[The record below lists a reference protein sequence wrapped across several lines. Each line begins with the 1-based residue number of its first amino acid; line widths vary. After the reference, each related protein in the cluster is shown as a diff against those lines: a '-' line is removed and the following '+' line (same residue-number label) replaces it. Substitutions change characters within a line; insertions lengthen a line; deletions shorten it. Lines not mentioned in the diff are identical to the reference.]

1 MPFKKLIF
9 SQASGL
15 IDLGAKRIVDAN
27 DKLELP
33 ELLSAYNP
41 EIDNVKIDWSS
52 NKTLYKSLFRV
63 NKSILTKSMTFQVIG
78 SLFSFATPVLIHQFI
93 SGLEQNNWSSEH
105 IWVLLAYAVG
115 FGLCGAGNGIAIQHY
130 FFHTLNFF
138 QVTTNIVNKKIF
150 THALKLSSHGKQKYQ
165 VGDIVNFMSSDTD
178 SLGDAAI
185 VTIDLSNAVLLL
197 IGCSSLLFYYI
208 GWSAIGA
215 VAVMAVLVPLTQKL
229 AKKFVHMEEEMMA
242 QRDSRMTLMTQILN
256 SIRVV
261 KYFSWEKSVQE
272 EVSNVR
278 NKEIAARFKL
288 AKSEILWGLLYASI
302 STVVLFV
309 ALTIHHYRG
318 EKIDLA
324 LVLTCISIFSLM
336 EDHFGGLSRFISR
349 LMNVFVSGRRITDF
363 LKSETVDA
371 FSPPP
376 VVEDLAGEHVVVKD
390 LHFGYD
396 DKTPLFKDLS
406 FSLKQGE
413 SLAIIGAVGSGKST
427 LLQLFLNEIAPTAG
441 KLHLSA
447 QHRKAY
453 IPQEAYIVNST
464 LKENLFF
471 GEEQDPTLLD
481 RAIHLSCLR
490 ADISLLPKGTDTEIG
505 EKGVNL
511 SGGQKQRVSFA
522 RAVIAKPDVILLDDP
537 LSAVDPH
544 TEKLLCDQ
552 LIFGEWKNK
561 TRIMATHRISHLN
574 RFDKILFLI
583 DGKYEIGSYSE
594 LYEKSAAFRN
604 YLEIEQQNQ
613 KHELEIQKSGQVSGA
628 GEAKSDSDGRVTV
641 DEDREVGSVR
651 ADLYWSYI
659 KALGGD
665 SSKRNFFIA
674 LLFIG
679 AIVHVSAPMMQRAW
693 LTQMS
698 GKVDALMLVFGYGV
712 FGLLTMLLTF
722 INNYQWTYRG
732 VHAGRLM
739 HDKMLKSV
747 LRSQIR
753 FFDSTPVGRIL
764 QRFSRDI
771 ESVDIH
777 LQWTFDNA
785 IHSLFHV
792 LSAFFLIVVA
802 LPVSLVV
809 LTPVFIIYYSI
820 QNRYRRVA
828 REVKR
833 LDSTAR
839 SPRYAHFKETLQ
851 GLTVIRSFKSQE
863 WFTKEFLQ
871 KLNYSTEMFYT
882 HYMVNRW
889 FSSRLPLIGA
899 TISMTTAIAVI
910 FASSKGWL
918 TTGLA
923 GLVTLYA
930 LEFWRHLNWGVRIFS
945 DLESRMTSVE
955 RLEFY
960 TNLPA
965 EKDDVKPSDF
975 QVQHPQW
982 PSSGKLEFK
991 DVFVRYADH
1000 LPDVLKGV
1008 SFTIQSGA
1016 RAGIVGRTGSGK
1028 STMFQTVY
1036 RFVNYYKGDIMIDG
1050 ISITAVPLDLLRQNL
1065 AVIPQDPSLFMGSLR
1080 GNIDRYSQKADLDV
1094 WLVLEKVGLK
1104 NFVKGL
1110 PGQLNYHVTESGSN
1124 LSQGQRQLICLA
1136 RALLMKVKIIFLDEA
1151 TASVDLETDVLI
1163 QKVIRTSLDG
1173 ITLVTIAHRLST
1185 LKDYDQIIEL
1195 QNGQVV
1201 RSGALRTTDLESK

>member
-1 MPFKKLIF
+1 MPFEKLIF

-15 IDLGAKRIVDAN
+15 IDLGAKRLVDAN

-33 ELLSAYNP
+33 ESLSAYNP
-41 EIDNVKIDWSS
+41 AIDTAKIDWSS
-52 NKTLYKSLFRV
+52 PKTLYKSLFRV
-63 NKSILTKSMTFQVIG
+63 NRSIVTKAIIFQIIA

-93 SGLEQNNWSSEH
+93 SGLELNNWSTDH
-105 IWVLLAYAVG
+105 VWLLLAYAIG
-115 FGLCGAGNGIAIQHY
+115 FGICAAGNGVAIQHY
-130 FFHTLNFF
+130 FFQTLNFF
-138 QVTTNIVNKKIF
+138 QITTNIVNKKIF
-150 THALKLSSHGKQKYQ
+150 AHALKLSSRAKQKYQ

-178 SLGDAAI
+178 ALSDASI
-185 VTIDLSNAVLLL
+185 VTIDLSNAIFLLV
-197 IGCSSLLFYYI
+197 GCSILLFYYI
-208 GWSAIGA
+208 GWSAVGA
-215 VAVMAVLVPLTQKL
+215 VVVMAVLVPLTQKL
-229 AKKFVHMEEEMMA
+229 AKKFVYMEEEMMT
-242 QRDSRMTLMTQILN
+242 QRDTRMTLMTQILN

-261 KYFSWEKSVQE
+261 KYFSWEKSVQQ
-272 EVSNVR
+272 EVTDVR
-278 NKEIAARFKL
+278 NKEITARFKL
-288 AKSEILWGLLYASI
+288 AKSEILWGLLYSSI

-309 ALTIHHYRG
+309 ALSIHYYRG
-318 EKIDLA
+318 QTIDLA

-349 LMNVFVSGRRITDF
+349 LMNVFVSGRRVTDF
-363 LKSETVDA
+363 LKSETVEA
-371 FSPPP
+371 FSITATNEHLDDKP
-376 VVEDLAGEHVVVKD
+376 VFVKD
-390 LHFGYD
+390 MNFSYD
-396 DKTPLFKDLS
+396 EKTPLFKNVS
-406 FSLKQGE
+406 FSLNKGE

-427 LLQLFLNEIAPTAG
+427 LLQLFLNELAPTNG
-441 KLHLSA
+441 TVHLSPSY
-447 QHRKAY
+447 RKAY

-471 GEEQDPTLLD
+471 GEGHDPVMLD
-481 RAIHLSCLR
+481 RAIDLSCLR
-490 ADISLLPKGTDTEIG
+490 ADLNVLPKGAETEIG

-511 SGGQKQRVSFA
+511 SGGQRQRVSLA
-522 RAVIAKPDVILLDDP
+522 RAIIAKPEVILLDDP
-537 LSAVDPH
+537 LSAVDPF

-552 LIFGEWKNK
+552 LIFGEWKDK
-561 TRIMATHRISHLN
+561 TRIMATHRIAHLN

-583 DGKYEIGSYSE
+583 EGQYQIGSYAE
-594 LYEKSAAFRN
+594 LYEKSSEFRN
-604 YLEIEQQNQ
+604 YLEIEKQNQ
-613 KHELEIQKSGQVSGA
+613 KHELEIQKSGQVSA
-628 GEAKSDSDGRVTV
+628 TGEVKSDSDGRVTV
-641 DEDREVGSVR
+641 DEDREVGSVK
-651 ADLYWSYI
+651 ADLYLSYV

-665 SSKRNFFIA
+665 SPQRNFFIA
-674 LLFIG
+674 LLFVG
-679 AIVHVSAPMMQRAW
+679 ALVHVSAPMMQRAW

-698 GKVDALMLVFGYGV
+698 GQVDAMALVLGYGG
-712 FGLLTMLLTF
+712 FGLFTMLLTF
-722 INNYQWTYRG
+722 MNNYQWTYRG
-732 VHAGRLM
+732 VNAGRLM

-747 LRSQIR
+747 LHSQIR
-753 FFDSTPVGRIL
+753 FFDSTPIGRIL

-792 LSAFFLIVVA
+792 VSAFFLIVIA
-802 LPVSLVV
+802 LPVSLIV
-809 LTPVFIIYYSI
+809 LLPISLVYYSL

-839 SPRYAHFKETLQ
+839 SPRYVHFKETLQ
-851 GLTVIRSFKSQE
+851 GLTVIRSFQSQT
-863 WFTKEFLQ
+863 WFTNEFLQ
-871 KLNYSTEMFYT
+871 KLNFSTEMFYT

-899 TISMTTAIAVI
+899 TISMTTAVGVI
-910 FASSKGWL
+910 FATSKGWL
-918 TTGLA
+918 TPGLA

-955 RLEFY
+955 RLGFY

-965 EKDDVKPSDF
+965 EKDDVNPLDF
-975 QVQHPQW
+975 KAAQSNW
-982 PSSGKLEFK
+982 PATGHLEFK
-991 DVFVRYADH
+991 ETFVKYADH

-1008 SFTIQSGA
+1008 SFKIPSGA

-1028 STMFQTVY
+1028 STLFQAVY
-1036 RFVNYYKGDIMIDG
+1036 RFVDFHKGDILIDG
-1050 ISITAVPLDLLRQNL
+1050 LSITKVPLDLLRQNL

-1080 GNIDRYSQKADLDV
+1080 ANIDRYAQKSDSDI
-1094 WLVLEKVGLK
+1094 WMVLEKVGLK
-1104 NFVKGL
+1104 NFVESL
-1110 PGQLNYHVTESGSN
+1110 PGHLNYLVTESGSN

-1151 TASVDLETDVLI
+1151 TASVDLETDALI
-1163 QKVIRTSLDG
+1163 QKVIRNSLDG

-1185 LKDYDQIIEL
+1185 LKDYDLIIEL

-1201 RSGALRTTDLESK
+1201 KSGAQRTTDL

>member
-15 IDLGAKRIVDAN
+15 IDLGAKRIVDVK

-41 EIDNVKIDWSS
+41 DIDKAQVDWSS
-52 NKTLYKSLFRV
+52 NKTLYKSMFYNNRKILI
-63 NKSILTKSMTFQVIG
+63 KSVVFQVIA

-93 SGLEQNNWSSEH
+93 SGLQMNDWSQDH
-105 IWVLLAYAVG
+105 ILVLVAYAVG

-150 THALKLSSHGKQKYQ
+150 THALKLSSGAKQKYQ

-185 VTIDLSNAVLLL
+185 TTIDLANAVLLL
-197 IGCSSLLFYYI
+197 TGCSALLFYYI

-215 VAVMAVLVPLTQKL
+215 VAVMAILIPLTQRL

-242 QRDSRMTLMTQILN
+242 QRDNRMTLMTQILN

-272 EVSNVR
+272 EVTAVR
-278 NKEIAARFKL
+278 NKEIGARFKL

-309 ALTIHHYRG
+309 ALTIHYYRG
-318 EKIDLA
+318 QTIDLA

-349 LMNVFVSGRRITDF
+349 LMNVFVSGRRITEF
-363 LKSETVDA
+363 LKSETVEA
-371 FSPPP
+371 FAPTAENP
-376 VVEDLAGEHVVVKD
+376 ELAGEHVLVKD
-390 LHFGYD
+390 MHFGYD
-396 DKTPLFKDLS
+396 VKTKLFNNLS

-427 LLQLFLNEIAPTAG
+427 ILQLFLKEIAPTSG
-441 KLHLSA
+441 IVHLSDK
-447 QHRKAY
+447 HRKAY

-464 LKENLFF
+464 LRENLFF
-471 GEEQDPTLLD
+471 GEEQDKTVLD
-481 RAIHLSCLR
+481 RAIQLSCLR
-490 ADISLLPKGTDTEIG
+490 ADISLLPRGTETEIG

-511 SGGQKQRVSFA
+511 SGGQKQRVSLA
-522 RAVIAKPDVILLDDP
+522 RAVIANPDVILLDDP

-552 LIFGEWKNK
+552 LIFGEWKDK
-561 TRIMATHRISHLN
+561 TRIMATHRISHLE

-583 DGKYEIGSYSE
+583 NGHYQIGTYQE
-594 LYEKSAAFRN
+594 LMQKSPEFKE
-604 YLEIEQQNQ
+604 YLEIEKQNQ
-613 KHELEIQKSGQVSGA
+613 KHEIEIQKSTQVS
-628 GEAKSDSDGRVTV
+628 EAAAPSADSDGRMTV
-641 DEDREVGSVR
+641 DEDREVGSVK
-651 ADLYWSYI
+651 ADLYWAYI

-665 SSKRNFFIA
+665 SKRRNLYIA

-698 GKVDALMLVFGYGV
+698 GKVETMVLVLGYGG
-712 FGLLTMLLTF
+712 FGLFTMLLTF
-722 INNYQWTYRG
+722 MNNYQWTYRG
-732 VHAGRLM
+732 VAAGRLM

-747 LRSQIR
+747 LKSQIR
-753 FFDSTPVGRIL
+753 FFDSTPIGRIL

-777 LQWTFDNA
+777 LQWTFDNT
-785 IHSLFHV
+785 IHSLFNV
-792 LSAFFLIVVA
+792 LSAFVLIVVA
-802 LPVSLVV
+802 LPVSLFV
-809 LTPVFIIYYSI
+809 LTPVFFVYYSI

-828 REVKR
+828 CEVKR

-851 GLTVIRSFKSQE
+851 GLTVIRSFNSQQ
-863 WFTKEFLQ
+863 WFMREFLQ
-871 KLNYSTEMFYT
+871 KLNFSTEMFYT

-899 TISMTTAIAVI
+899 TISMTTALAVI
-910 FASSKGWL
+910 YASSKGWL
-918 TTGLA
+918 TAGLA

-930 LEFWRHLNWGVRIFS
+930 LEFWRYLNWGVRIFS

-965 EKDDVKPSDF
+965 EKDEVKMEDF
-975 QVQHPQW
+975 KKAHPAW
-982 PSSGKLEFK
+982 PSSGTLEFK
-991 DVFVRYADH
+991 NVFVKYADH
-1000 LPDVLKGV
+1000 LPNVLKGV
-1008 SFTIQSGA
+1008 NFTINSGA
-1016 RAGIVGRTGSGK
+1016 RAGVVGRTGSGK
-1028 STMFQTVY
+1028 STLFQTVY
-1036 RFVNYYKGDIMIDG
+1036 RFVDYYKGEILIDG
-1050 ISITAVPLDLLRQNL
+1050 LPITSVPLDLLRQNL

-1080 GNIDRYSQKADLDV
+1080 SNIDRYSQKSDADV
-1094 WLVLEKVGLK
+1094 WAVLEKVGLK
-1104 NFVKGL
+1104 PFVQSL
-1110 PGQLNYHVTESGSN
+1110 NGQLTYHVAESGSN

-1136 RALLMKVKIIFLDEA
+1136 RALLMKVKVIFLDEA
-1151 TASVDLETDVLI
+1151 TASVDLETDALI
-1163 QKVIRTSLDG
+1163 QEVIRTSLDG

-1201 RSGALRTTDLESK
+1201 RSGAIRATDL

>member
-1 MPFKKLIF
+1 MPFRKLIF

-15 IDLGAKRIVDAN
+15 INLGAKRIVDVK

-41 EIDNVKIDWSS
+41 DIDKADIDWST
-52 NKTLYKSLFRV
+52 NKTLYKSLFRN
-63 NKSILTKSMTFQVIG
+63 NKSILFKSVSFQIIA
-78 SLFSFATPVLIHQFI
+78 SLFSFATPVLIHNFI
-93 SGLEQNNWSSEH
+93 SGLQLGDWSQNH
-105 IWVLLAYAVG
+105 VLVLMAYAIG

-150 THALKLSSHGKQKYQ
+150 THALKLSSRAKQKYQ

-197 IGCSSLLFYYI
+197 VGCSALLFYYI

-215 VAVMAVLVPLTQKL
+215 VAVMAVLIPLTQRL

-261 KYFSWEKSVQE
+261 KYFSWEKSVQD
-272 EVSNVR
+272 EVTEVR
-278 NKEIAARFKL
+278 NKEIGARFKL

-309 ALTIHHYRG
+309 ALTIHHFRG
-318 EKIDLA
+318 QTIDLA

-349 LMNVFVSGRRITDF
+349 LMNVFVSGRRITEF
-363 LKSETVDA
+363 VKSETVDSFA
-371 FSPPP
+371 PTAENP
-376 VVEDLAGEHVVVKD
+376 ELAGEHVIVKD

-396 DKTPLFKDLS
+396 VKTTLFNNLS
-406 FSLKQGE
+406 FTLKQGE

-427 LLQLFLNEIAPTAG
+427 ILQLFLKEIAPTSG
-441 KLHLSA
+441 IIHLSNKY
-447 QHRKAY
+447 RRAY

-471 GEEQDPTLLD
+471 GEDQDQAVLD
-481 RAIHLSCLR
+481 RAIQLSCLR
-490 ADISLLPKGTDTEIG
+490 ADINLLPKGTHTEIG

-511 SGGQKQRVSFA
+511 SGGQKQRVSLA

-552 LIFGEWKNK
+552 LIFGEWKDK
-561 TRIMATHRISHLN
+561 TRIMATHRISQLE

-583 DGKYEIGSYSE
+583 DGHYQIGTYQE
-594 LYEKSAAFRN
+594 LIEKSLEFKK
-604 YLEIEQQNQ
+604 YLEIEKQNQ
-613 KHELEIQKSGQVSGA
+613 KHEIEIQKSTQVAEVSA
-628 GEAKSDSDGRVTV
+628 PNADSDGRMTV
-641 DEDREVGSVR
+641 DEDREIGSVR
-651 ADLYWSYI
+651 ADIYMTYI
-659 KALGGD
+659 KSLGGD
-665 SSKRNFFIA
+665 SPRRNIFIG
-674 LLFIG
+674 LLFLG

-698 GKVDALMLVFGYGV
+698 GKVDALMLVMGYGA
-712 FGLLTMLLTF
+712 FGLFTMLLTF
-722 INNYQWTYRG
+722 MNNYQWTYRG
-732 VHAGRLM
+732 VSAGRLM
-739 HDKMLKSV
+739 HDKMLKSI
-747 LRSQIR
+747 LKSQIR
-753 FFDSTPVGRIL
+753 FFDSTPIGRIL
-764 QRFSRDI
+764 QRFSRDV

-785 IHSLFHV
+785 IHSLFNV
-792 LSAFFLIVVA
+792 LSAFILIVIA
-802 LPVSLVV
+802 LPVSLFV
-809 LTPVFIIYYSI
+809 LTPVFFIYYSI
-820 QNRYRRVA
+820 QHRYRRVA

-851 GLTVIRSFKSQE
+851 GLTVIRSFNSQE

-871 KLNYSTEMFYT
+871 KLNFSTEMFYT

-899 TISMTTAIAVI
+899 TISMTTAMAVI
-910 FASSKGWL
+910 YASSKGWL
-918 TTGLA
+918 TAGLA

-965 EKDDVKPSDF
+965 EKDEVNLIDF
-975 QVQHPQW
+975 QRTHPRW
-982 PSSGKLEFK
+982 PSSGTLEFK
-991 DVFVRYADH
+991 NVFVKYAEH
-1000 LPDVLKGV
+1000 LPNVLKGV
-1008 SFTIQSGA
+1008 TFTIQSGA
-1016 RAGIVGRTGSGK
+1016 RAGVVGRTGSGK
-1028 STMFQTVY
+1028 STLFQTVY
-1036 RFVNYYKGDIMIDG
+1036 RFVDYYKGEILIDG
-1050 ISITAVPLDLLRQNL
+1050 LAIDKVPLEMLRQNL

-1080 GNIDRYSQKADLDV
+1080 SNIDRYSQATDVDV
-1094 WLVLEKVGLK
+1094 WAVLDKVGLK
-1104 NFVKGL
+1104 PFVQAL
-1110 PGQLNYHVTESGSN
+1110 PGQLTHHVTENGSN

-1151 TASVDLETDVLI
+1151 TASVDLETDALI
-1163 QKVIRTSLDG
+1163 QQVIRTSLDG

-1195 QNGQVV
+1195 QNGQVI
-1201 RSGALRTTDLESK
+1201 RSGAIRTTDL

>member
-1 MPFKKLIF
+1 MPFRKLIF

-15 IDLGAKRIVDAN
+15 IDLGAKRIVDVK

-41 EIDNVKIDWSS
+41 EIDKADIDWTS
-52 NKTLYKSLFRV
+52 NKTLYKSLFRA
-63 NKSILTKSMTFQVIG
+63 NKSILINSVCFQIIA
-78 SLFSFATPVLIHQFI
+78 SLFSFATPILIHNFI
-93 SGLEQNNWSSEH
+93 SGLQQNDWSQNH
-105 IWVLLAYAVG
+105 VLVLMAYAIG

-150 THALKLSSHGKQKYQ
+150 THALKLSSRAKQKYQ

-178 SLGDAAI
+178 ALGDGAI

-197 IGCSSLLFYYI
+197 TGCSALLFYYI

-215 VAVMAVLVPLTQKL
+215 VAVMAILIPLTQRL

-242 QRDSRMTLMTQILN
+242 QRDNRMTLMTQILN

-261 KYFSWEKSVQE
+261 KYFSWEKSVQD
-272 EVSNVR
+272 EVTAVR
-278 NKEIAARFKL
+278 NKEIGARFKL
-288 AKSEILWGLLYASI
+288 AKSEILWGLLYSSI

-309 ALTIHHYRG
+309 ALTIHYYRG
-318 EKIDLA
+318 QTIDLA

-363 LKSETVDA
+363 VKSETVDSFA
-371 FSPPP
+371 PTAEPA
-376 VVEDLAGEHVVVKD
+376 ELAGEHVVVKD

-396 DKTPLFKDLS
+396 IKTTLFNNLS

-427 LLQLFLNEIAPTAG
+427 ILQLFLKEIAPTSG
-441 KLHLSA
+441 IVHLSNK
-447 QHRKAY
+447 HRKAY

-471 GEEQDPTLLD
+471 GEDQDQAVLD
-481 RAIHLSCLR
+481 RAINLSCLR
-490 ADISLLPKGTDTEIG
+490 ADINLLPKGTETEIG

-511 SGGQKQRVSFA
+511 SGGQKQRVSLA
-522 RAVIAKPDVILLDDP
+522 RAVIANPDVILLDDP

-561 TRIMATHRISHLN
+561 TRIMATHRISHLE

-583 DGKYEIGSYSE
+583 DGHYQMGTYQE
-594 LYEKSAAFRN
+594 LLAKSTEFKK
-604 YLEIEQQNQ
+604 YLEIEKQNQ
-613 KHELEIQKSGQVSGA
+613 KHEIEIQKSSQVSEVSTPQADG
-628 GEAKSDSDGRVTV
+628 DGRMTV
-641 DEDREVGSVR
+641 DEDREVGSVK
-651 ADLYWSYI
+651 ADIYWDYI

-665 SSKRNFFIA
+665 SPRRNLFIA
-674 LLFIG
+674 LLFLG
-679 AIVHVSAPMMQRAW
+679 AVVHVSAPMMQRAW

-698 GKVDALMLVFGYGV
+698 GKVDALQLVLGYGA
-712 FGLLTMLLTF
+712 FGLFTMLLTF
-722 INNYQWTYRG
+722 MNNYQWTYRG
-732 VHAGRLM
+732 VSAGRLM

-747 LRSQIR
+747 LKSQIR
-753 FFDSTPVGRIL
+753 FFDSTPIGRIL

-785 IHSLFHV
+785 IHSLFNV
-792 LSAFFLIVVA
+792 LSAFILIVVA

-809 LTPVFIIYYSI
+809 LTPVFFVYYSI

-851 GLTVIRSFKSQE
+851 GLTVIRSFNSQE

-871 KLNYSTEMFYT
+871 KLNFSTEMFYT

-899 TISMTTAIAVI
+899 TISMTTAMAVI
-910 FASSKGWL
+910 LASSKGWL
-918 TTGLA
+918 TAGLA

-955 RLEFY
+955 RLGFY

-965 EKDDVKPSDF
+965 EKDDVKVEDF
-975 QVQHPQW
+975 KKSHPAW
-982 PSSGKLEFK
+982 PNSGSLEFK
-991 DVFVRYADH
+991 NVFVKYADH
-1000 LPDVLKGV
+1000 LPNVLKGV
-1008 SFTIQSGA
+1008 SFVINSGA
-1016 RAGIVGRTGSGK
+1016 RAGVVGRTGSGK
-1028 STMFQTVY
+1028 STLFQTVY
-1036 RFVNYYKGDIMIDG
+1036 RFVDYFKGEILIDG
-1050 ISITAVPLDLLRQNL
+1050 LAVNQVPLEILRQNL

-1080 GNIDRYSQKADLDV
+1080 SNIDRYSQKSDADV
-1094 WLVLEKVGLK
+1094 WAVLEKVGLK
-1104 NFVKGL
+1104 NFVQGL
-1110 PGQLNYHVTESGSN
+1110 PGQLANHVTENGSN

-1151 TASVDLETDVLI
+1151 TASVDLETDALI
-1163 QKVIRTSLDG
+1163 QNVIRTSLDG

-1201 RSGALRTTDLESK
+1201 RSGAIRAVDLKD

>member
-15 IDLGAKRIVDAN
+15 IDLGAKRIVDVK

-41 EIDNVKIDWSS
+41 DIDNAKVDWTS
-52 NKTLYKSLFRV
+52 NKTLYWSMFSNNRKIMFS
-63 NKSILTKSMTFQVIG
+63 SIFFQVIA
-78 SLFSFATPVLIHQFI
+78 SLFSFATPVLIHNFI
-93 SGLEQNNWSSEH
+93 SGLQTNDWSQDH
-105 IWVLLAYAVG
+105 ILVLIAYAVG

-150 THALKLSSHGKQKYQ
+150 THALKLSSGAKQKYQ

-185 VTIDLSNAVLLL
+185 TTIDLSNAVLLL
-197 IGCSSLLFYYI
+197 TGCSALLFYYI

-215 VAVMAVLVPLTQKL
+215 VAVMAILIPLTQRL

-242 QRDSRMTLMTQILN
+242 QRDNRMTLMTQILN

-272 EVSNVR
+272 EVSAVR
-278 NKEIAARFKL
+278 NKEIGARFKL
-288 AKSEILWGLLYASI
+288 AKSEILWGLIYASI

-309 ALTIHHYRG
+309 ALTIHYYRG
-318 EKIDLA
+318 QTIDLA

-371 FSPPP
+371 FAPTAENP
-376 VVEDLAGEHVVVKD
+376 ELAGEHVLVKD
-390 LHFGYD
+390 MHFGYD
-396 DKTPLFKDLS
+396 VETTLFNNLS

-427 LLQLFLNEIAPTAG
+427 ILQLFLKEIAPTKG
-441 KLHLSA
+441 IVHLSNK
-447 QHRKAY
+447 HRKAY

-471 GEEQDPTLLD
+471 GEDQDQSVLD

-490 ADISLLPKGTDTEIG
+490 ADINLLPRGTETEIG

-511 SGGQKQRVSFA
+511 SGGQKQRVSLA
-522 RAVIAKPDVILLDDP
+522 RAVIANPDVVLLDDP

-561 TRIMATHRISHLN
+561 TRIMATHRISHLE

-583 DGKYEIGSYSE
+583 DGHYQIGTYAE
-594 LYEKSAAFRN
+594 LMQKSPEFKE
-604 YLEIEQQNQ
+604 YLEIEKQNQ
-613 KHELEIQKSGQVSGA
+613 KHEIEIQKSTQVS
-628 GEAKSDSDGRVTV
+628 EAAASTADSDGRMTV
-641 DEDREVGSVR
+641 DEDREVGSVK
-651 ADLYWSYI
+651 AGLYVSYI

-665 SSKRNFFIA
+665 SKRRNWFIA

-698 GKVDALMLVFGYGV
+698 GKVDTMILVLGYGG
-712 FGLLTMLLTF
+712 FGLFTMLLTLM
-722 INNYQWTYRG
+722 NNYQWTYRG
-732 VHAGRLM
+732 VAAGRLM

-747 LRSQIR
+747 LKSQIR
-753 FFDSTPVGRIL
+753 FFDSTPIGRIL

-785 IHSLFHV
+785 IHSLFNV
-792 LSAFFLIVVA
+792 LSAFVLIVVA
-802 LPVSLVV
+802 LPVSLFV
-809 LTPVFIIYYSI
+809 LTPVFFIYYSI

-851 GLTVIRSFKSQE
+851 GLTVIRSFNSQQ
-863 WFTKEFLQ
+863 WFMREFLQ
-871 KLNYSTEMFYT
+871 KLNFSTEMFYT

-899 TISMTTAIAVI
+899 TISMTTAMAVVY
-910 FASSKGWL
+910 ASSKGWL
-918 TTGLA
+918 TAGLA

-965 EKDDVKPSDF
+965 EKDEVKLEDF
-975 QVQHPQW
+975 KKAHPAW
-982 PSSGKLEFK
+982 PNSGTLEFK
-991 DVFVRYADH
+991 NVFVKYADH
-1000 LPDVLKGV
+1000 LPNVLKGV
-1008 SFTIQSGA
+1008 NFTINSGA
-1016 RAGIVGRTGSGK
+1016 RAGVVGRTGSGK
-1028 STMFQTVY
+1028 STLFQTVY
-1036 RFVNYYKGDIMIDG
+1036 RFVDYYKGEILIDG
-1050 ISITAVPLDLLRQNL
+1050 MPITNVPLELLRQNL

-1080 GNIDRYSQKADLDV
+1080 SNIDRYSQKSDAEV
-1094 WLVLEKVGLK
+1094 WAVLEKVGLK
-1104 NFVKGL
+1104 NFVQNL
-1110 PGQLNYHVTESGSN
+1110 NGQLTYHVTENGSN

-1136 RALLMKVKIIFLDEA
+1136 RALLMKVKVIFLDEA
-1151 TASVDLETDVLI
+1151 TASVDLETDALI
-1163 QKVIRTSLDG
+1163 QEVIRTSLDG

-1201 RSGALRTTDLESK
+1201 RSGAIRATDL

>member
-1 MPFKKLIF
+1 MPFRKIIF

-15 IDLGAKRIVDAN
+15 INLGAKRIVEAS

-33 ELLSAYNP
+33 EMLSAYNP
-41 EIDNVKIDWSS
+41 AIDQAAIDWTS
-52 NKTLYKSLFRV
+52 NKTLYKSLFK
-63 NKSILTKSMTFQVIG
+63 NSKKILWSAVFFQVIA
-78 SLFSFATPVLIHQFI
+78 SLFSFATPVLIHNFV
-93 SGLEQNNWSSEH
+93 SGLQLNDWSQDH
-105 IWVLLAYAVG
+105 ILVLVAYAIG
-115 FGLCGAGNGIAIQHY
+115 FGICGAGNGVAIQHY

-150 THALKLSSHGKQKYQ
+150 THALKLSSRAKQKYQ
-165 VGDIVNFMSSDTD
+165 VGDIVNFMSSDND
-178 SLGDAAI
+178 ALGDAAI
-185 VTIDLSNAVLLL
+185 VTIDLSNAILLL
-197 IGCSSLLFYYI
+197 IGCSALLFYYI

-215 VAVMAVLVPLTQKL
+215 VVVMAILIPLTQKL

-242 QRDSRMTLMTQILN
+242 QRDNRMTLMTQILN

-261 KYFSWEKSVQE
+261 KYFSWEKSVQD
-272 EVSNVR
+272 EVTAVR
-278 NKEIAARFKL
+278 DKEIGARFKL
-288 AKSEILWGLLYASI
+288 AKSEILWGLLYSSI

-309 ALTIHHYRG
+309 ALTIHYYRG
-318 EKIDLA
+318 QTIDLA

-349 LMNVFVSGRRITDF
+349 LMNVFVSGRRITEF
-363 LKSETVDA
+363 LKSETVDSLA
-371 FSPPP
+371 PISISP
-376 VVEDLAGEHVVVKD
+376 ELASEHVAVQNMY
-390 LHFGYD
+390 FGYD
-396 DKTPLFKDLS
+396 LKTKLFNNLS
-406 FSLKQGE
+406 FTMKQGE

-427 LLQLFLNEIAPTAG
+427 LLQLFLKELAPSAG
-441 KLHLSA
+441 SIHLSEKY
-447 QHRKAY
+447 RKAY

-471 GEEQDPTLLD
+471 GENKNQSLLD
-481 RAIHLSCLR
+481 HAIQLSCLR
-490 ADISLLPKGTDTEIG
+490 ADINLLPRGTDTEIG

-511 SGGQKQRVSFA
+511 SGGQKQRVSLA
-522 RAVIAKPDVILLDDP
+522 RAVIANPDIILLDDP

-561 TRIMATHRISHLN
+561 TRIMATHRISHLE
-574 RFDKILFLI
+574 RFDQILFLV
-583 DGKYEIGSYSE
+583 DGHYQIGSYSE
-594 LYEKSAAFRN
+594 LIENSVEFKK
-604 YLEIEQQNQ
+604 YLEIEKQNQ
-613 KHELEIQKSGQVSGA
+613 KHEIEIQKSAQVADVSTPNA
-628 GEAKSDSDGRVTV
+628 DSDGRMTV
-641 DEDREVGSVR
+641 DEDREIGSVK
-651 ADLYWSYI
+651 ADLYWTYI
-659 KALGGD
+659 KSLGGD
-665 SSKRNFFIA
+665 SPRRNIFIA

-698 GKVDALMLVFGYGV
+698 GKVETLHLVLGYGV
-712 FGLLTMLLTF
+712 FGLFTMLLTF
-722 INNYQWTYRG
+722 VNNYQWTYRG
-732 VHAGRLM
+732 VSAGRLM

-753 FFDSTPVGRIL
+753 FFDSTPIGRVL

-785 IHSLFHV
+785 IHSLFNV
-792 LSAFFLIVVA
+792 LSAFVLIVIA
-802 LPVSLVV
+802 LPVSLFV
-809 LTPVFIIYYSI
+809 LTPVFFIYYSI

-851 GLTVIRSFKSQE
+851 GLTVIRSFNSQS
-863 WFTKEFLQ
+863 WFLKEFLQ
-871 KLNYSTEMFYT
+871 KLNFSTEMFYT

-899 TISMTTAIAVI
+899 TISMTTAMAVI
-910 FASSKGWL
+910 YASSKGWL
-918 TTGLA
+918 TAGLA

-955 RLEFY
+955 RLDFY
-960 TNLPA
+960 TNLPS
-965 EKDDVKPSDF
+965 EKDDVKIENFKITNPT
-975 QVQHPQW
+975 W
-982 PSSGKLEFK
+982 PSTGHLEFRN
-991 DVFVRYADH
+991 VFVKYADH

-1008 SFTIQSGA
+1008 TFTIKSGA
-1016 RAGIVGRTGSGK
+1016 RAGVVGRTGSGK
-1028 STMFQTVY
+1028 STLFQTVY
-1036 RFVNYYKGDIMIDG
+1036 RFVEYDKGDVLIDG
-1050 ISITAVPLDLLRQNL
+1050 VAINKVPLEMLRQNL

-1080 GNIDRYSQKADLDV
+1080 SNIDRYSQKTDAEV
-1094 WLVLEKVGLK
+1094 WAVLEKVGLK
-1104 NFVKGL
+1104 SFVHDL
-1110 PGQLNYHVTESGSN
+1110 PGQLANHVTENGSN

-1151 TASVDLETDVLI
+1151 TASVDLETDALI
-1163 QKVIRTSLDG
+1163 QNVIRTSLDG

-1201 RSGALRTTDLESK
+1201 RSGAIRPADLKDQ

>member
-1 MPFKKLIF
+1 MPFRKIIF

-15 IDLGAKRIVDAN
+15 INLGAKRIVDAK

-41 EIDNVKIDWSS
+41 DIDKAKIDWST
-52 NKTLYKSLFRV
+52 NKTLYRSLFRA
-63 NKSILTKSMTFQVIG
+63 NKKILLTSVAFQIIA

-93 SGLEQNNWSSEH
+93 SGLQLGDWSQDH
-105 IWVLLAYAVG
+105 VLVLLACAVG

-150 THALKLSSHGKQKYQ
+150 THALKLSSRAKQKFQ

-178 SLGDAAI
+178 ALGDAAI

-197 IGCSSLLFYYI
+197 TGCSALLFYYI

-215 VAVMAVLVPLTQKL
+215 VAVMAILIPLTQRL

-261 KYFSWEKSVQE
+261 KYFSWEKSVHD
-272 EVSNVR
+272 EVATVR
-278 NKEIAARFKL
+278 NKEIGARFKL
-288 AKSEILWGLLYASI
+288 AKSEILWGLIYASI

-309 ALTIHHYRG
+309 ALTIHYYRG

-349 LMNVFVSGRRITDF
+349 LMNVFVSGRRVTDF
-363 LKSETVDA
+363 LKSETVESFA
-371 FSPPP
+371 PTAEPA
-376 VVEDLAGEHVVVKD
+376 ELAGEHVVVKD

-396 DKTPLFKDLS
+396 VKTTLFNNLS
-406 FSLKQGE
+406 FTLKQGE

-427 LLQLFLNEIAPTAG
+427 ILQLFLKEIAPNSGTVY
-441 KLHLSA
+441 LSDKY
-447 QHRKAY
+447 RKAY

-471 GEEQDPTLLD
+471 GENQDQAVLD
-481 RAIHLSCLR
+481 RAIQLSCLR
-490 ADISLLPKGTDTEIG
+490 ADINLLPKGTDTEIG

-522 RAVIAKPDVILLDDP
+522 RAVIANPDVILLDDP

-561 TRIMATHRISHLN
+561 TRIMATHRISHLE

-583 DGKYEIGSYSE
+583 DGHYQIGTYQE
-594 LYEKSAAFRN
+594 LIEKSLEFKK
-604 YLEIEQQNQ
+604 YLEIEKQNQ
-613 KHELEIQKSGQVSGA
+613 KHEIEIQKSAQVSDIA
-628 GEAKSDSDGRVTV
+628 APDADSDGRMTV
-641 DEDREVGSVR
+641 DEDREVGSVK
-651 ADLYWSYI
+651 ADIYMTYI
-659 KALGGD
+659 KSLGGD
-665 SSKRNFFIA
+665 SPRRNWFIA
-674 LLFIG
+674 LLFLG

-698 GKVDALMLVFGYGV
+698 GKVDSLNLVLGYGA
-712 FGLLTMLLTF
+712 FGLFTMLLTF
-722 INNYQWTYRG
+722 LNNYQWTYRG
-732 VHAGRLM
+732 VSAGRLM

-747 LRSQIR
+747 LKSQIR
-753 FFDSTPVGRIL
+753 FFDSTPIGRIL
-764 QRFSRDI
+764 QRFSRDV

-785 IHSLFHV
+785 IHSLFNV
-792 LSAFFLIVVA
+792 LSAFILIVIA
-802 LPVSLVV
+802 LPVSLIF
-809 LTPVFIIYYSI
+809 LTPVFFVYYSI

-851 GLTVIRSFKSQE
+851 GLTVIRSFNSQE

-871 KLNYSTEMFYT
+871 KLNFSTEMFYT

-899 TISMTTAIAVI
+899 TISMATAMAVI
-910 FASSKGWL
+910 YASSKGWL
-918 TTGLA
+918 TAGLA

-930 LEFWRHLNWGVRIFS
+930 LEFWRYLNWGVRIFS

-955 RLEFY
+955 RLGFY

-965 EKDDVKPSDF
+965 EKDDVKLEDF
-975 QVQHPQW
+975 KKTNPTW

-991 DVFVRYADH
+991 NVFVRYADH
-1000 LPDVLKGV
+1000 LPNVLKGV

-1016 RAGIVGRTGSGK
+1016 RAGVVGRTGSGK
-1028 STMFQTVY
+1028 STLFQTVY
-1036 RFVNYYKGDIMIDG
+1036 RFVNNDKGDILIDG
-1050 ISITAVPLDLLRQNL
+1050 LAIDKVPLEVLRQNL

-1080 GNIDRYSQKADLDV
+1080 SNIDRYSQKTDV
-1094 WLVLEKVGLK
+1094 EVWAVLEKVGLK
-1104 NFVKGL
+1104 NFVQGL
-1110 PGQLNYHVTESGSN
+1110 PHTLAHHVTENGSN

-1151 TASVDLETDVLI
+1151 TASVDLETDALI
-1163 QKVIRTSLDG
+1163 QEVIRTSLDG

-1201 RSGALRTTDLESK
+1201 RSGAIRTTDL

>member
-15 IDLGAKRIVDAN
+15 IDLGAKRLVDAN

-33 ELLSAYNP
+33 ESLSAYSP
-41 EIDNVKIDWSS
+41 AIDTAKIDWSS
-52 NKTLYKSLFRV
+52 NKTLYKSLFQV
-63 NKSILTKSMTFQVIG
+63 NKSIVTKAVIFQIIA

-93 SGLEQNNWSSEH
+93 SGLEMNDWSQDH
-105 IWVLLAYAVG
+105 VLVLLAYAIG
-115 FGLCGAGNGIAIQHY
+115 FGVCAAGNGVAIQHY
-130 FFHTLNFF
+130 FFQTLNFF
-138 QVTTNIVNKKIF
+138 QVTTNIINKKIF
-150 THALKLSSHGKQKYQ
+150 THALKLSSRAKQKYQ

-178 SLGDAAI
+178 ALSDASI
-185 VTIDLSNAVLLL
+185 VTIDLSNAILLL
-197 IGCSSLLFYYI
+197 VGCSSLLFYYI

-215 VAVMAVLVPLTQKL
+215 VVVMAVLVPLTQKL
-229 AKKFVHMEEEMMA
+229 AKKFVHMEEEMMT
-242 QRDSRMTLMTQILN
+242 QRDTRMTLMTQILN

-261 KYFSWEKSVQE
+261 KYFSWEKSVQQ
-272 EVSNVR
+272 EVTDVR

-309 ALTIHHYRG
+309 ALSIHYYRG
-318 EKIDLA
+318 QTIDLA

-349 LMNVFVSGRRITDF
+349 LMNVFVSGRRITEF
-363 LKSETVDA
+363 VKSETVEA
-371 FSPPP
+371 FAPTATS
-376 VVEDLAGEHVVVKD
+376 EALAGEHVVVKNMN
-390 LHFGYD
+390 FSYD

-427 LLQLFLNEIAPTAG
+427 LLQLFLNEIAPTSG
-441 KLHLSA
+441 TMHLS
-447 QHRKAY
+447 QKYHKAY

-471 GEEQDPTLLD
+471 GESKDQTILD
-481 RAIHLSCLR
+481 RAIDLSCLR
-490 ADISLLPKGTDTEIG
+490 ADISILPKGTDTEIG

-511 SGGQKQRVSFA
+511 SGGQKQRVSLA
-522 RAVIAKPDVILLDDP
+522 RAVIANPDVILLDDP

-552 LIFGEWKNK
+552 LIFGEWKDK
-561 TRIMATHRISHLN
+561 TRIMATHRIAHLN

-583 DGKYEIGSYSE
+583 DGKYQIGSYAE
-594 LYEKSAAFRN
+594 LYEKSSEFRS
-604 YLEIEQQNQ
+604 YLEIEKQNQ
-613 KHELEIQKSGQVSGA
+613 KHELEIQKSGQVSA
-628 GEAKSDSDGRVTV
+628 PGETKSDSDGRVTV
-641 DEDREVGSVR
+641 DEDREVGSVK
-651 ADLYWSYI
+651 ADLYLSYV

-665 SSKRNFFIA
+665 SPKRNFFIA

-679 AIVHVSAPMMQRAW
+679 AIIHVSAPMMQRAW

-698 GKVDALMLVFGYGV
+698 GKIDAMVLVLGYGG
-712 FGLLTMLLTF
+712 FGLFTMLLTF
-722 INNYQWTYRG
+722 MNNYQWTYRG
-732 VHAGRLM
+732 VNAGRLM

-753 FFDSTPVGRIL
+753 FFDSTPIGRIL

-792 LSAFFLIVVA
+792 VSAFFLIVIA

-809 LTPVFIIYYSI
+809 LLPISLVYYSL

-851 GLTVIRSFKSQE
+851 GLTVIRSFKSQQ
-863 WFTKEFLQ
+863 WFTNEFLQ
-871 KLNYSTEMFYT
+871 KLNFSTEMFYT

-899 TISMTTAIAVI
+899 TISMTTAIGVI

-918 TTGLA
+918 TPGLA

-955 RLEFY
+955 RLGFY

-965 EKDDVKPSDF
+965 EKDDVNLSEF
-975 QVQHPQW
+975 QHSQSKW
-982 PSSGKLEFK
+982 PATGKLEFK
-991 DVFVRYADH
+991 DTFVKYADH

-1008 SFTIQSGA
+1008 SFTIPSGA

-1028 STMFQTVY
+1028 STLFQAVY
-1036 RFVNYYKGDIMIDG
+1036 RFVDFHKGDILIDG
-1050 ISITAVPLDLLRQNL
+1050 LSIKEAPLDLLRQNL

-1080 GNIDRYSQKADLDV
+1080 GNIDRYAQKTDADI

-1104 NFVKGL
+1104 NFVQSL

-1151 TASVDLETDVLI
+1151 TASVDLETDALI

-1201 RSGALRTTDLESK
+1201 KSGGPRTTDL